1 MINGMDDL
9 YENKT
14 GIRLPDY
21 LLLFISGLLGFV
33 YIKNKNAPTP
43 RMVFWGSN
51 LAKYQYGTLAEIVGF
66 QWQMVSNRSFSFTL
80 KRAKEYVDQDIAPLL
95 GVLDMYH
102 LPYYEKFYHKIHVP
116 IHYVLMVG
124 YDEEQKA
131 VLVMDCDRPDVQEV
145 SYNDLEQA
153 WNVNIPGLGK
163 KNTLYTFEFNKQVSD
178 VESIARNGLQKRAYE
193 MLKAPTSILG
203 LKGMRKLAREL
214 VLWPDDL
221 TTGQLEICLRHLVE
235 FTGFPPVPPN
245 RLTGFH
251 DAPENHAAGRDIFA
265 DLLRKLS
272 KVYTE
277 PRWKEAS
284 NYFDQSACKLEELTD
299 KVCDFILGQSNSL
312 ESCARTV
319 SCIANIEERGFNLL
333 K

>member
-1 MINGMDDL
+1 MKLITLPHKVCPYSCMINGMEDL

-116 IHYVLMVG
+116 IHYVLMLG

-131 VLVMDCDRPDVQEV
+131 VLVLDCDRPDVQEV
-145 SYNDLEQA
+145 SYNDLKQA
-153 WNVNIPGLGK
+153 SLGEAWFGAGKNYRNV
-163 KNTLYTFEFNKQVSD
+163 
-178 VESIARNGLQKRAYE
+178 
-193 MLKAPTSILG
+193 IL
-203 LKGMRKLAREL
+203 LAIG
-214 VLWPDDL
+214 
-221 TTGQLEICLRHLVE
+221 TGI
-235 FTGFPPVPPN
+235 
-245 RLTGFH
+245 
-251 DAPENHAAGRDIFA
+251 AAGAVGGDE
-265 DLLRKLS
+265 LRASDCNLR
-272 KVYTE
+272 Y
-277 PRWKEAS
+277 PR
-284 NYFDQSACKLEELTD
+284 QPR
-299 KVCDFILGQSNSL
+299 GGRL
-312 ESCARTV
+312 ESDRLAPFAGR
-319 SCIANIEERGFNLL
+319 
-333 K
+333 